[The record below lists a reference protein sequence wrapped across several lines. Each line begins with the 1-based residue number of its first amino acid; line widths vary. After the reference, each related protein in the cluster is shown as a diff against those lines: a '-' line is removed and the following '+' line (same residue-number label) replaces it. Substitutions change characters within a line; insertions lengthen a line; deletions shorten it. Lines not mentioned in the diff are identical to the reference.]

1 MRFSKLCLIISII
14 ASIPF
19 SVAQAEDVA
28 SLPSIQLMADDDLR
42 DEVVTTVTPFQEDEK
57 VRKALQHQI
66 IKKEQDIQN
75 SALTQSSPAL
85 NVQPQTPLPDMSHLS
100 PLQQEYVLSVAAAFK
115 SDDPSSGIFRM
126 LEPLGI
132 DREKALNHI
141 QHGGGAIQITFD
153 EQRLNQLFGDQWR
166 GGIK

>member
-75 SALTQSSPAL
+75 TVVYQK
-85 NVQPQTPLPDMSHLS
+85 VC
-100 PLQQEYVLSVAAAFK
+100 
-115 SDDPSSGIFRM
+115 
-126 LEPLGI
+126 
-132 DREKALNHI
+132 
-141 QHGGGAIQITFD
+141 
-153 EQRLNQLFGDQWR
+153 
-166 GGIK
+166 